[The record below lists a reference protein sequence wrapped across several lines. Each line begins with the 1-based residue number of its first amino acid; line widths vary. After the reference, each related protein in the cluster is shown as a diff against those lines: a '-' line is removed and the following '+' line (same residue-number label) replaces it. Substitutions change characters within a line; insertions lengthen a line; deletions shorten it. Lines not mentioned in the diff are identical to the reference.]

1 MPALKV
7 LIHVCYS
14 EGTWSDLT
22 LREIGV
28 MFCGLD
34 YAAVSQRVRRIQ
46 RRAETD
52 KKLRRVFTILNVE
65 IRPQFPHTACHLIA
79 QVIPNA
85 FGLR

>member
-1 MPALKV
+1 MAVLRQSLTKWSWCCLGEQVPALKV

-52 KKLRRVFTILNVE
+52 KKLKGVFEILNV
-65 IRPQFPHTACHLIA
+65 
-79 QVIPNA
+79 
-85 FGLR
+85 